1 MLTLSAELL
10 LLLLCDIV
18 VCFSLD
24 TDFFFPLF
32 FDFTDVFSLDTD
44 FFGFERFAPD
54 MEISLS
60 GIRIPSDSRAL
71 RALFTIECWVRGAEK
86 AHGSKTMRK
95 QGLRGCRI
103 GSGLRWWRAPKE
115 MSGHRREA
123 GMGGDEEVGV
133 QRRYAPKSICFG
145 CGPANEK
152 GLRIDS
158 KRSEKGLELWFT
170 PSEEHQAFPGMV
182 NGGIIGTLLDCH
194 GNWVAA
200 IALMDSHGEDHPP
213 CTVTASY
220 SVQLR
225 RPTPA
230 NTPLHVTGE
239 VLELMEDR
247 ARVSMQLVADGKLC
261 AQGEGLFVSVKEGH
275 PAYHR
280 WD

>member
-1 MLTLSAELL
+1 
-10 LLLLCDIV
+10 
-18 VCFSLD
+18 
-24 TDFFFPLF
+24 
-32 FDFTDVFSLDTD
+32 
-44 FFGFERFAPD
+44 
-54 MEISLS
+54 
-60 GIRIPSDSRAL
+60 
-71 RALFTIECWVRGAEK
+71 
-86 AHGSKTMRK
+86 
-95 QGLRGCRI
+95 
-103 GSGLRWWRAPKE
+103 
-115 MSGHRREA
+115 
-123 GMGGDEEVGV
+123 MGGDEEVGV

-261 AQGEGLFVSVKEGH
+261 AKGEGLFVSVKEGH